1 MSNKIHSILEKEIGM
16 SEQTPTT
23 DEERKI
29 NRRSFVIGIFIGLA
43 FIILFTILY
52 YAGLLG

>member
-1 MSNKIHSILEKEIGM
+1 MSNKTHSTLEKEIGM

-29 NRRSFVIGIFIGLA
+29 NRRSFIIGIFIVLA
-43 FIILFTILY
+43 IFILYTILY
-52 YAGLLG
+52 YAGLFG

>member
-1 MSNKIHSILEKEIGM
+1 MSYKTHSTLEKEIGM
-16 SEQTPTT
+16 SEHTSTT

-29 NRRSFVIGIFIGLA
+29 NRKSFIIGIFIGLA